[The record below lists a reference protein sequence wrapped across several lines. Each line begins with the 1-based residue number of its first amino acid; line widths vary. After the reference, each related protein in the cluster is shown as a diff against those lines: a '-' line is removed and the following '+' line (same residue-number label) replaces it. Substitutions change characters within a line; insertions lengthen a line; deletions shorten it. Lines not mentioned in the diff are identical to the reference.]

1 MKKATHQQK
10 IFEQSYKEIETYK
23 IKLINFV
30 IRFLKR
36 YYQLLLINDLQIN
49 ALLRQLEKDFKK
61 YGINTPICK
70 SCLNLARFL
79 AKKLKQDT
87 QETDG
92 IILATLLMKR
102 FEKLRVYQRFI
113 SLVNQEV
120 RNKEAS
126 VKEKII
132 RQLTSY
138 GIENREH
145 FALVSKHL
153 DSAIDHIDFQ
163 GKLYLLT
170 NDLQESELL
179 LASKLGITRTLASV
193 MHDKPYLITRP
204 NCRHYFITLSESDIG
219 SKSVDTLLKENK
231 MITKVGS
238 RVIKN
243 LRNNTSIKLNY
254 YKELYKVRKI
264 PYLAKRIRKLKELVE
279 K

>member
-36 YYQLLLINDLQIN
+36 YYQLLLISTLQIN

-70 SCLNLARFL
+70 KCLNLARFL
-79 AKKLKQDT
+79 ALKLKQDT

-126 VKEKII
+126 VKERVI

-163 GKLYLLT
+163 GKIYLLT

-179 LASKLGITRTLASV
+179 LANKLGINRTLASV

-254 YKELYKVRKI
+254 YKELYKVRRV
-264 PYLAKRIRKLKELVE
+264 PYLASRIKKLKELVE

>member
-70 SCLNLARFL
+70 KCLNLARFL
-79 AKKLKQDT
+79 VNKLKQDT
-87 QETDG
+87 KETDG

-126 VKEKII
+126 VKEKVI

-153 DSAIDHIDFQ
+153 DSAIDHLDFQ

-179 LASKLGITRTLASV
+179 LARKIGINKTLTSV

-219 SKSVDTLLKENK
+219 DKSVDTLLKENK

-254 YKELYKVRKI
+254 YKELYKVRRV
-264 PYLAKRIRKLKELVE
+264 PYLASRIKKLKELVE

>member
-36 YYQLLLINDLQIN
+36 YYQLLLISDLQIN

-70 SCLNLARFL
+70 NCLNLARFL
-79 AKKLKQDT
+79 ASKLKQVT

-126 VKEKII
+126 VKEKVI

-163 GKLYLLT
+163 GKIYLLT

-179 LASKLGITRTLASV
+179 LANKLGITRTLASV

-219 SKSVDTLLKENK
+219 NKSVDTLLKENK

-254 YKELYKVRKI
+254 YKELYKVRRV
-264 PYLAKRIRKLKELVE
+264 PYLASRIKKLKELVE

>member
-10 IFEQSYKEIETYK
+10 IFEQSYKEIENYK

-120 RNKEAS
+120 RNKEAN

-264 PYLAKRIRKLKELVE
+264 PYLAKRIKKLKELVE

>member
-70 SCLNLARFL
+70 NCLNLARFL
-79 AKKLKQDT
+79 ALKLKQDT
-87 QETDG
+87 KELDG

-126 VKEKII
+126 VKERVI

-179 LASKLGITRTLASV
+179 LARKIGITRTLASV

-204 NCRHYFITLSESDIG
+204 NCRHYFITLSESDIEN
-219 SKSVDTLLKENK
+219 KSVDTLLKENK

-254 YKELYKVRKI
+254 YKELYKVRRV
-264 PYLAKRIRKLKELVE
+264 PYLAKRIKKLKELVE

>member
-1 MKKATHQQK
+1 MKKATRQQK
-10 IFEQSYKEIETYK
+10 IFEQSYKEIENYK
-23 IKLINFV
+23 IKLLNFV

-36 YYQLLLINDLQIN
+36 YYQLLLISTLQIN

-61 YGINTPICK
+61 YGINTPIYK
-70 SCLNLARFL
+70 NCLNLAHLL
-79 AKKLKQDT
+79 ANKLKQDT

-102 FEKLRVYQRFI
+102 FEKLKVYERFI
-113 SLVNQEV
+113 KLVNQEV

-126 VKEKII
+126 VKERII
-132 RQLTSY
+132 KQFTSY

-145 FALVSKHL
+145 FALVLKHL
-153 DSAIDHIDFQ
+153 DSAIDHEDYQ

-179 LASKLGITRTLASV
+179 LANKLGINRTLASV

-264 PYLAKRIRKLKELVE
+264 PYLAKRIKKLKELVE

>member
-179 LASKLGITRTLASV
+179 LASKIGITRTLASV

-264 PYLAKRIRKLKELVE
+264 PYLAKRIKKLKELVE

>member
-70 SCLNLARFL
+70 NCLNLARFL
-79 AKKLKQDT
+79 ASKLKQDT
-87 QETDG
+87 KELDG

-120 RNKEAS
+120 RNKETS
-126 VKEKII
+126 VKERVI

-179 LASKLGITRTLASV
+179 LARKIGITRTLASV

-254 YKELYKVRKI
+254 YKELYKIRRV
-264 PYLAKRIRKLKELVE
+264 PYLAKRIKKLKELVE

>member
-36 YYQLLLINDLQIN
+36 YYQLLLISDLQIN
-49 ALLRQLEKDFKK
+49 ALLRRLEKDFKK

-70 SCLNLARFL
+70 SCLNLASFL
-79 AKKLKQDT
+79 ASKLKQDA

-179 LASKLGITRTLASV
+179 LASKIGITRTLASV

-254 YKELYKVRKI
+254 YKELYKVRRI
-264 PYLAKRIRKLKELVE
+264 PYLAKRIKKLKELVE

>member
-1 MKKATHQQK
+1 MKKATRQQK
-10 IFEQSYKEIETYK
+10 IFEQSYKEIENYK

-70 SCLNLARFL
+70 NCLNLARFL
-79 AKKLKQDT
+79 ASKLKQDT
-87 QETDG
+87 KETDG

-113 SLVNQEV
+113 HLVNQEV

-126 VKEKII
+126 VKEKVI
-132 RQLTSY
+132 RQFTSY

-163 GKLYLLT
+163 GKIYLLT

-179 LASKLGITRTLASV
+179 LARRLGIEKTLNSV
-193 MHDKPYLITRP
+193 THDKPYLITRP

-219 SKSVDTLLKENK
+219 SKGVDTLLKENK

-264 PYLAKRIRKLKELVE
+264 PYLASRIKKLKELVE

>member
-1 MKKATHQQK
+1 MKKAIHQQK

-49 ALLRQLEKDFKK
+49 ALLRQLENDFKK

-70 SCLNLARFL
+70 KCLNLARFL
-79 AKKLKQDT
+79 ASKLKKDT

-102 FEKLRVYQRFI
+102 FEKLKVYQRFI
-113 SLVNQEV
+113 HLVNQEV

-126 VKEKII
+126 VKEKVI

-153 DSAIDHIDFQ
+153 DSAIDHLDFQ
-163 GKLYLLT
+163 GKIYLLT

-179 LASKLGITRTLASV
+179 LANKLGITRTLASV
-193 MHDKPYLITRP
+193 VHDKPYLITRP

-219 SKSVDTLLKENK
+219 NKSVDTLLKENK

-254 YKELYKVRKI
+254 YKELYKVKKI
-264 PYLAKRIRKLKELVE
+264 PYIASRIKKLKELVE

>member
-36 YYQLLLINDLQIN
+36 YYQLLLISTLQIN

-70 SCLNLARFL
+70 NCLNLARFL
-79 AKKLKQDT
+79 ASKLKHDT

-92 IILATLLMKR
+92 IILATLLIKR

-126 VKEKII
+126 VKEKVI

-254 YKELYKVRKI
+254 YKELYKVRRV
-264 PYLAKRIRKLKELVE
+264 PYLASRIKKLKELVE

>member
-36 YYQLLLINDLQIN
+36 YYQLLLISDLQIN

-79 AKKLKQDT
+79 AKKLKQDA

-145 FALVSKHL
+145 FALISKHL

-179 LASKLGITRTLASV
+179 LASKLGINKTLASV

-254 YKELYKVRKI
+254 YKELYKVKKI
-264 PYLAKRIRKLKELVE
+264 PYLAKRIKKLKELVE

>member
-120 RNKEAS
+120 RNKEAN
-126 VKEKII
+126 VKERII

-254 YKELYKVRKI
+254 YKELYKVKKI
-264 PYLAKRIRKLKELVE
+264 PYLAKRIKKLKELVE

>member
-70 SCLNLARFL
+70 KCLNLARFL
-79 AKKLKQDT
+79 ALKLKQDT
-87 QETDG
+87 KETDG

-126 VKEKII
+126 VKEKVI

-153 DSAIDHIDFQ
+153 DSAIDHLDFQ

-179 LASKLGITRTLASV
+179 LANKLGITRTLASV

-254 YKELYKVRKI
+254 YKELYKVRRV
-264 PYLAKRIRKLKELVE
+264 PYLASRIKKLKELVE

>member
-10 IFEQSYKEIETYK
+10 IFEQSYKEIENYK

-79 AKKLKQDT
+79 AKKLKQDI

-264 PYLAKRIRKLKELVE
+264 PYLAKRIKKLKELVE

>member
-10 IFEQSYKEIETYK
+10 IFEQSYKEIENYK

-126 VKEKII
+126 VKERVI

-179 LASKLGITRTLASV
+179 LANKLGINKTLASV

-264 PYLAKRIRKLKELVE
+264 PYLAKRIKKLKELVE

>member
-36 YYQLLLINDLQIN
+36 YYQLLLIDDLQIN

-70 SCLNLARFL
+70 KCLNLARFL
-79 AKKLKQDT
+79 VNKLKQDT

-126 VKEKII
+126 VKERVI

-153 DSAIDHIDFQ
+153 DSAIDHLDFQ

-179 LASKLGITRTLASV
+179 LANKLGINKTLTSV

-219 SKSVDTLLKENK
+219 DKSVDTLLKENK

-254 YKELYKVRKI
+254 YKELYKVRRV
-264 PYLAKRIRKLKELVE
+264 PYLASRIKKLKELVE

>member
-79 AKKLKQDT
+79 ASKLKQDA
-87 QETDG
+87 QETDD

-126 VKEKII
+126 VKERVI

-264 PYLAKRIRKLKELVE
+264 PYLAKRIKKLKELVE

>member
-10 IFEQSYKEIETYK
+10 IFEQSYKEIENYK

-36 YYQLLLINDLQIN
+36 YYQLLLISTLQIN

-61 YGINTPICK
+61 YGINTPIYK
-70 SCLNLARFL
+70 KCLNLARFL
-79 AKKLKQDT
+79 VNKLKQDT
-87 QETDG
+87 KETDG

-126 VKEKII
+126 VKERVI

-163 GKLYLLT
+163 GKIYLLT

-179 LASKLGITRTLASV
+179 LANKLGINKTLSSV

-219 SKSVDTLLKENK
+219 NKSVDTLLKENK
-231 MITKVGS
+231 MLTKVGS

-254 YKELYKVRKI
+254 YKELYKVRRV
-264 PYLAKRIRKLKELVE
+264 PYLASRIKKLKELVE

>member
-70 SCLNLARFL
+70 KCLNLARFF
-79 AKKLKQDT
+79 ASKLKQDT
-87 QETDG
+87 KETDG

-102 FEKLRVYQRFI
+102 FEKLKLYQRAI

-126 VKEKII
+126 VKEKVI

-179 LASKLGITRTLASV
+179 LANKLGINKTLSSV

-204 NCRHYFITLSESDIG
+204 NCRHYFITLSESDIED
-219 SKSVDTLLKENK
+219 KSVDTLLKENK

-254 YKELYKVRKI
+254 YKELYKVRRV
-264 PYLAKRIRKLKELVE
+264 PYLSSRIKKLKELVE

>member
-120 RNKEAS
+120 RN
-126 VKEKII
+126 
-132 RQLTSY
+132 
-138 GIENREH
+138 ENREH

-254 YKELYKVRKI
+254 YKELYKVRRI
-264 PYLAKRIRKLKELVE
+264 PYLAKRIKKLKELVE

>member
-36 YYQLLLINDLQIN
+36 YYQLLLISTLQIN

-70 SCLNLARFL
+70 KCLNLARFL
-79 AKKLKQDT
+79 ANKLKQDT
-87 QETDG
+87 KETDG

-120 RNKEAS
+120 RNKEAN
-126 VKEKII
+126 VKEKVI

-138 GIENREH
+138 GVENREH

-179 LASKLGITRTLASV
+179 LANKLGINKTLASV

-219 SKSVDTLLKENK
+219 NKSVDTLLKENK

-254 YKELYKVRKI
+254 YKELYKVRRV
-264 PYLAKRIRKLKELVE
+264 PYLASRIKKLKELVE

>member
-1 MKKATHQQK
+1 MKKATRQQK

-36 YYQLLLINDLQIN
+36 YYQLLLISDLQIN

-70 SCLNLARFL
+70 NCLNLARFL
-79 AKKLKQDT
+79 ASKLKQDT
-87 QETDG
+87 KETDG

-102 FEKLRVYQRFI
+102 FEKLRVYQKFI
-113 SLVNQEV
+113 HLVNQEV

-126 VKEKII
+126 VKEKVI
-132 RQLTSY
+132 RQFTSY

-163 GKLYLLT
+163 GKIYLLT

-179 LASKLGITRTLASV
+179 LARRLGIEKTLNSV
-193 MHDKPYLITRP
+193 TQDKPYLITRP

-264 PYLAKRIRKLKELVE
+264 PYLASRIKKLKELVE

>member
-49 ALLRQLEKDFKK
+49 AILRQLEKDFKK

-79 AKKLKQDT
+79 ASKLKQDT

-126 VKEKII
+126 VKERVI

-254 YKELYKVRKI
+254 YKELYKVRRI
-264 PYLAKRIRKLKELVE
+264 PYLAKRIKKLKELVE

>member
-36 YYQLLLINDLQIN
+36 YYQLLLITDLQIN

-70 SCLNLARFL
+70 KCLNLARFL
-79 AKKLKQDT
+79 ASKLKHDT

-126 VKEKII
+126 VKEKVI

-163 GKLYLLT
+163 GKIYLLT

-179 LASKLGITRTLASV
+179 LAKKIGINKTLSSV

-219 SKSVDTLLKENK
+219 NKSVDTLLKENK

-254 YKELYKVRKI
+254 YKELYKVRRV
-264 PYLAKRIRKLKELVE
+264 PYLASRIKKLKELVE

>member
-10 IFEQSYKEIETYK
+10 IFEQSYKEIENYK

-120 RNKEAS
+120 RNKEAN

-179 LASKLGITRTLASV
+179 LASKLGINKTLASV

-254 YKELYKVRKI
+254 YKELYKVRRI
-264 PYLAKRIRKLKELVE
+264 PYLAKRIKKLKELVE

>member
-1 MKKATHQQK
+1 MKKATRQQK
-10 IFEQSYKEIETYK
+10 IFEQSYKEIENYK
-23 IKLINFV
+23 IKLLNFV

-36 YYQLLLINDLQIN
+36 YYQLLLISTLQIN

-70 SCLNLARFL
+70 NCLNLAHLL
-79 AKKLKQDT
+79 ANKLKQDT

-102 FEKLRVYQRFI
+102 FEKLKVYERFI
-113 SLVNQEV
+113 KLVNQEV

-126 VKEKII
+126 VKERII
-132 RQLTSY
+132 KQFTSY

-153 DSAIDHIDFQ
+153 DSAIDHLDFQ

-179 LASKLGITRTLASV
+179 LANKLGINRTLYSV
-193 MHDKPYLITRP
+193 TQDKPYLITRP

-264 PYLAKRIRKLKELVE
+264 PYLAKRIKKLKELVE

>member
-61 YGINTPICK
+61 YGINTPIYK
-70 SCLNLARFL
+70 NCLNLARFL
-79 AKKLKQDT
+79 ASKLKKET

-113 SLVNQEV
+113 HLVNQEV

-126 VKEKII
+126 VKERII

-163 GKLYLLT
+163 GKIYLLT

-179 LASKLGITRTLASV
+179 LANKLGINKTLSSV

-264 PYLAKRIRKLKELVE
+264 PYLAKRIKKLKELVE

>member
-36 YYQLLLINDLQIN
+36 YYQLLLISDLQIN

-70 SCLNLARFL
+70 NCLNLARFL
-79 AKKLKQDT
+79 ASKLKKDT

-120 RNKEAS
+120 RNKETS
-126 VKEKII
+126 VKERII

-163 GKLYLLT
+163 GKIYLLT

-179 LASKLGITRTLASV
+179 LANKLGINKTLASV

-219 SKSVDTLLKENK
+219 NKSVDTLLKENK

-264 PYLAKRIRKLKELVE
+264 PFLAKRIKKLKELVE

>member
-10 IFEQSYKEIETYK
+10 IFEQSYKEIENYK

-120 RNKEAS
+120 RNKEAN

-254 YKELYKVRKI
+254 YKELYKVRRI
-264 PYLAKRIRKLKELVE
+264 PYLAKRIKKLKELVE

>member
-79 AKKLKQDT
+79 ASKLKQDA

-126 VKEKII
+126 VKERII

-254 YKELYKVRKI
+254 YKELYKVKKI
-264 PYLAKRIRKLKELVE
+264 PYLAKRIKKLKELVE

>member
-36 YYQLLLINDLQIN
+36 YYQLLLISDLQIN

-70 SCLNLARFL
+70 KCLNLARFL
-79 AKKLKQDT
+79 AYKLKNDT

-126 VKEKII
+126 VKERVI

-163 GKLYLLT
+163 GKIYLLT

-179 LASKLGITRTLASV
+179 LANKLGINKTLASV
-193 MHDKPYLITRP
+193 MHGKPYLITRP

-254 YKELYKVRKI
+254 YKELYKVRRV
-264 PYLAKRIRKLKELVE
+264 PYLASRIKKLKELVE

>member
-36 YYQLLLINDLQIN
+36 YYQLLLIDDLQIN

-70 SCLNLARFL
+70 KCLNLARFL
-79 AKKLKQDT
+79 ALKLKQDT
-87 QETDG
+87 KETDG

-102 FEKLRVYQRFI
+102 FEKIRVYQRFI

-126 VKEKII
+126 VKERVI

-153 DSAIDHIDFQ
+153 DSAIDHINYQ
-163 GKLYLLT
+163 GKIYLLT

-179 LASKLGITRTLASV
+179 LANKLGITRTLASV

-264 PYLAKRIRKLKELVE
+264 PYLASRIKKLKELVE

>member
-1 MKKATHQQK
+1 MKKATRQQK
-10 IFEQSYKEIETYK
+10 IFEQSYKEIENYK

-79 AKKLKQDT
+79 ASKLKQDT
-87 QETDG
+87 KETDG

-113 SLVNQEV
+113 HLVNQEA

-126 VKEKII
+126 VKEKVI

-179 LASKLGITRTLASV
+179 LANKLGINKTLTSV

-219 SKSVDTLLKENK
+219 NKSVDTLLVENK

-254 YKELYKVRKI
+254 YKELYKVRKT
-264 PYLAKRIRKLKELVE
+264 PYLASRIKKLKELVE

>member
-10 IFEQSYKEIETYK
+10 IFEQSYKEIENYK

-179 LASKLGITRTLASV
+179 LANKLGINKTLASV

-264 PYLAKRIRKLKELVE
+264 PYLAKRIKKLKELVE

>member
-10 IFEQSYKEIETYK
+10 IFEQSYKEIENYK

-36 YYQLLLINDLQIN
+36 YYQLLLISDLQIN

-264 PYLAKRIRKLKELVE
+264 PYLAKRIKKLKELVE

>member
-36 YYQLLLINDLQIN
+36 YYQLLLIDDLQIN

-61 YGINTPICK
+61 YGINTPIYK
-70 SCLNLARFL
+70 KCLNLARFL
-79 AKKLKQDT
+79 ASKLKQDR
-87 QETDG
+87 QELDG

-126 VKEKII
+126 VKESII

-179 LASKLGITRTLASV
+179 LARKIGINKTLASV

-254 YKELYKVRKI
+254 YKELYKVRRV
-264 PYLAKRIRKLKELVE
+264 PYLASRIKKLKELVE

>member
-36 YYQLLLINDLQIN
+36 YYQLLLISNLQIN

-179 LASKLGITRTLASV
+179 LANKLGINKTLASV

-254 YKELYKVRKI
+254 YKELYKVRRI
-264 PYLAKRIRKLKELVE
+264 PYLAKRIKKLKELVE

>member
-92 IILATLLMKR
+92 IILETLLMKR

-254 YKELYKVRKI
+254 YKELYKVKKI
-264 PYLAKRIRKLKELVE
+264 PYLAKRIKKLKELVE